1 MLKNLLIVALRNFK
15 RDKWY
20 SLLNILGLTIG
31 ITFSI
36 FLIFYV
42 REELSFDRFNEKA
55 GHLYRIDASA
65 QEVDKDPFKIA
76 YTQTPFAAAVQK
88 DYPEV
93 QEAVRFIGAGRN
105 MYKKGDLHL
114 YEDKVFYTDSNLFR
128 VFTFPFI
135 QGDPRT
141 ALSAPNSMVIT
152 EETAIKFFGNTTGV
166 IGQTLQTANG
176 DNFKITGIL
185 KNVPLNS
192 HIRFNM
198 LLSASTLP
206 KGDDNWGNFNVYTY
220 VLLNPNADPAAFEKK
235 LQPMYDKYMARIF
248 KPVNVKIHYMV
259 HPITWI
265 HLHSDLQLE
274 PEELGSISYV
284 YIFSAVA
291 FFMLIIACINYMNLT
306 TARSARRAKEIGIR
320 KVTGSTRPQL
330 VVQFLLESTL
340 TAILALLLSI
350 GLVAL
355 LLPVFNTLAGKSIAL
370 STMLQPG
377 MLGLLLAMILFVGFL
392 GGSYPALYLAKF
404 DPIHILKGN
413 LSKSSSNTTL
423 RQILVVTQF
432 SIAMIMLICTL
443 VVYNQLNF
451 IRGKDLGFDKSQ
463 VVTIVANS
471 GKNISSELLAFKN
484 AMRKNPHVL
493 SVAYSDTEPGGPPVS
508 YSLFHVPT
516 KDGAWVDQAL
526 DNYGIDEDYFR
537 TLGMKI
543 TKGRDFAGLADTLRS
558 IIVNE
563 TFVKNF
569 GWTDPIGKH
578 VKFPNDTSSN
588 YLEVVGVVKDFN
600 QKSLY
605 NPIGPE
611 LFFYGA
617 THNHI
622 QLKLDG
628 KNIPASIAS
637 IQQIWRNTLPE
648 LPFEYSFLDQG
659 FDKQYAADQRR
670 GKLFTAFSVLT
681 VMITCLGLLGLIAF
695 ITQQRQKEISM
706 RKIMGAGVGQ
716 IVTLITRNFVFLV
729 GLSCL
734 IAFPIAFWFMSKWLK
749 IFPYNTGLSPTPFLL
764 AALTVLFI
772 TLLTVIYHTMRAALA
787 NPSKSLRSDG

>member
-1 MLKNLLIVALRNFK
+1 MIKNMLLVALRNFK

-20 SLLNILGLTIG
+20 SLINILGLTIG

-42 REELSFDRFNEKA
+42 REELSYDRFHEKA
-55 GHLYRIDASA
+55 NRIYRLEGFA
-65 QEVDKDPFKIA
+65 QEVDKAPLKIA
-76 YTQTPFAAAVQK
+76 YTQTPLAAALQK
-88 DYPEV
+88 DYPDVE
-93 QEAVRFIGAGRN
+93 EAARFLPAGRN

-114 YEDKVFYTDSNLFR
+114 YEDKVYYADSNLFR
-128 VFTFPFI
+128 IFTFPFI

-141 ALSAPNSMVIT
+141 ALLAPNSMVVT
-152 EETAIKFFGNTTGV
+152 ETTAKKFFGNTTGV
-166 IGQTLQTANG
+166 IGQILQTANG
-176 DNFKITGIL
+176 DNFKITGIV
-185 KNVPLNS
+185 KDVPLNS

-206 KGDDNWGNFNVYTY
+206 RGDNNWGNFNVYTY
-220 VLLNPNADPAAFEKK
+220 VLLHPNADPAAFEKK
-235 LQPMYDKYMARIF
+235 LAPMYDKYMAQIF

-259 HPITWI
+259 HPISWI
-265 HLHSDLQLE
+265 HLHSDLLLE
-274 PEELGSISYV
+274 PEDLGSLSSV
-284 YIFSAVA
+284 YIFLAVA

-330 VVQFLLESTL
+330 VAQFLLESTA
-340 TAILALLLSI
+340 TAVFALLLSI

-355 LLPVFNTLAGKSIAL
+355 LLPVFNTLAGKSIAF

-377 MLGLLLAMILFVGFL
+377 MLGLLLAIILFVGFL
-392 GGSYPALYLAKF
+392 GGSYPAFYLAKF

-413 LSKSSSNTTL
+413 LSKSSSNVTL
-423 RQILVVTQF
+423 RRILVVTQF
-432 SIAMIMLICTL
+432 TIAMVMLICTM

-451 IRGKDLGFDKSQ
+451 VRSKDLGFDKSQ

-471 GKNISSELLAFKN
+471 GRDITSQLKTIKNE
-484 AMRKNPHVL
+484 MRKNPHVM
-493 SVAYSDTEPGGPPVS
+493 SVAISETEPGGPPVS

-516 KDGAWVDQAL
+516 KDGAWADQAL
-526 DNYGIDEDYFR
+526 DNYGIDEDYFK
-537 TLGMKI
+537 TLGMQI
-543 TKGRDFAGLADTLRS
+543 TRGRAFAGLADTLRS
-558 IIVNE
+558 VIVNE
-563 TFVKNF
+563 NFVKNF
-569 GWTDPIGKH
+569 GWDNPIGKH
-578 VKFPNDTSSN
+578 IKFPNDTSSF
-588 YLEVVGVVKDFN
+588 YLEVVGVVRDFN

-611 LFFYGA
+611 LLFYRPYG
-617 THNHI
+617 NHI

-628 KNIPASIAS
+628 RDMPGAIAGM
-637 IQQIWRNTLPE
+637 QKTWRAIFPE

-670 GKLFTAFSVLT
+670 GKLFTAFSVMT

-716 IVTLITRNFVFLV
+716 LVTLITRNFVFLV
-729 GLSCL
+729 GISCL
-734 IAFPIAFWFMSKWLK
+734 FACPIAYFFMNEWLK
-749 IFPYNTGLSPTPFLL
+749 AFPYNTGLSFTPFLL
-764 AALTVLFI
+764 AALTVLLI
-772 TLLTVIYHTMRAALA
+772 TLLTVIFHTIRAALA
-787 NPSKSLRSDG
+787 NPSRSLRSE

>member
-1 MLKNLLIVALRNFK
+1 MFKNLLTVALRNFQ

-42 REELSFDRFNEKA
+42 REELSYDRFHEKA
-55 GHLYRIDASA
+55 DHIYRVEGFV
-65 QEVDKDPFKIA
+65 QEVDKDPLKIA

-114 YEDKVFYTDSNLFR
+114 YQDKVFYADSNLFR

-141 ALSAPNSMVIT
+141 ALQAPNSMVLT

-206 KGDDNWGNFNVYTY
+206 RGDDNWGNFNVYTY

-235 LQPMYDKYMARIF
+235 LLPMYDKYMAQIF
-248 KPVNVKIHYMV
+248 KPVNVKIHYLV
-259 HPITWI
+259 HPISWI

-274 PEELGSISYV
+274 PEDLGSVSYV

-330 VVQFLLESTL
+330 IAQFLLESTL
-340 TAILALLLSI
+340 TAVLALLLSI

-355 LLPVFNTLAGKSIAL
+355 LLPVFNALAGKSIAL

-471 GKNISSELLAFKN
+471 GKDISSEILAFKN
-484 AMRKNPHVL
+484 ETRKNPHIV
-493 SVAYSDTEPGGPPVS
+493 SAASSDTEPGGPPVS

-516 KDGAWVDQAL
+516 KGGAWADQAL
-526 DNYGIDEDYFR
+526 DNYGIDENFFK
-537 TLGMKI
+537 TLGIQI
-543 TKGRDFAGLADTLRS
+543 TRGRAFTGLADTLHS

-563 TFVKNF
+563 NFVKNF
-569 GWTDPIGKH
+569 GWVDPIGKH
-578 VKFPNDTSSN
+578 VKFPNDTSSY

-605 NPIGPE
+605 DPIGPE
-611 LFFYGA
+611 LFFYRPNR
-617 THNHI
+617 NHI

-628 KNIPASIAS
+628 KNMPATIAG
-637 IQQIWRNTLPE
+637 IQQAWHNALPE

-659 FDKQYAADQRR
+659 FDKKYAADQRR
-670 GKLFTAFSVLT
+670 GKLFTTFSVLT

-734 IAFPIAFWFMSKWLK
+734 IAFPVAYFFMHKWLN
-749 IFPYNTGLSPTPFLL
+749 FFSYHTGLSPMPFLL
-764 AALTVLFI
+764 AAFTVLTI

-787 NPSKSLRSDG
+787 NPSKSLRSE